1 MEHTTFSA
9 DLGFQSKFILTKI
22 MTDFLI
28 YLLIA
33 GLWIFGIFAA
43 FDSKH
48 IFGRINA
55 LLNNALISRGKDHK
69 LKDRRWILRPLFM
82 CNICM
87 SSFHGSIL
95 GFIFFG
101 FSLKI
106 ILFVGCLAG
115 MMYVSNLILPEYE

>member
-1 MEHTTFSA
+1 
-9 DLGFQSKFILTKI
+9 

-33 GLWIFGIFAA
+33 GLWIFGVFAA
-43 FDSKH
+43 FYSKH

-55 LLNNALISRGKDHK
+55 RLNHLLISKGKDYK
-69 LKDRRWILRPLFM
+69 TIDRRWILRPLFM
-82 CNICM
+82 CNVCM
-87 SSFHGSIL
+87 SSAHGSIL

-101 FSLKI
+101 LSFKI

-115 MMYVSNLILPEYE
+115 LMYVSNLILPEYE